1 MEEAP
6 RVAKRRTGEFFPDW
20 AGNGSEPEA
29 GGFGSSGFHRASGR
43 NPVGEGRQ
51 GRSSETPDWYEE
63 ARRHPTVL
71 IRRTLRSGQTVRFA
85 GNVVVLGDVNPGAEI
100 TAGGDIV
107 VMGWLR
113 GVAHAG
119 ARGDQRAIVSA
130 FRLAP
135 TQLRIA
141 HLIAR
146 APDAGEDH
154 VPDVPEYA
162 EIRNGQ
168 LVIDRWPASR

>member
-1 MEEAP
+1 
-6 RVAKRRTGEFFPDW
+6 VAKRRTGEFFPDW

-29 GGFGSSGFHRASGR
+29 GGPRPSGFNRATGR
-43 NPVGEGRQ
+43 VPSQDGWYQGSEGVA
-51 GRSSETPDWYEE
+51 DWNEE

-71 IRRTLRSGQTVRFA
+71 IRRTLRSGQMVRFA

-119 ARGDQRAIVSA
+119 AKGDQRAIVSA

-168 LVIDRWPASR
+168 LVIDRWPASK